1 MSSDASQCR
10 LAGTQRCAEAGAA
23 SVTMQAFSSG
33 VPLAQGRAPSLEMPA
48 RYA

>member
-10 LAGTQRCAEAGAA
+10 LAGTQRLCRRLDAA

-33 VPLAQGRAPSLEMPA
+33 VPLALEMPA